1 MAMPIFT
8 AVVSVPLAYDVD
20 LDRIAT
26 IMLVVLAAGVAWFL
40 WRRK

>member
-8 AVVSVPLAYDVD
+8 AIVSVPLAYDVD
-20 LDRIAT
+20 LDTIAT
-26 IMLVVLAAGVAWFL
+26 TMLVVLSAGVAWFL